1 MPNTKKA
8 FPLNPNH
15 FKHLSFL
22 RTLQALLLLLLV
34 GLELG
39 RVYTAHYHHSSQR
52 LLLGPF
58 QIDSR
63 VHIRPVHTVAQRHLV
78 HCLVSTAM
86 HSSLSHS
93 NRSLALPLGLPVYI
107 SLDPL
112 MLPTWILIP
121 IQSLSKQLDEANSK
135 A

>member
-1 MPNTKKA
+1 MLNTSKA

-22 RTLQALLLLLLV
+22 QTLQALLLLLLV

-39 RVYTAHYHHSSQR
+39 RDFTALYLHSSKL
-52 LLLGPF
+52 LLLGLF
-58 QIDSR
+58 QTVLSL
-63 VHIRPVHTVAQRHLV
+63 HIHHVPTAAPLLLV
-78 HCLVSTAM
+78 RCLVSTAI

-93 NRSLALPLGLPVYI
+93 NQSLALLLGLPVYT

-112 MLPTWILIP
+112 MLPT
-121 IQSLSKQLDEANSK
+121 
-135 A
+135 